1 IAPIDDDSSELEWL
15 LPNAGG
21 TGYYRFSLPFEMWQ
35 DLGRNFDALSDAEQ
49 LVTLDSIGAEF
60 AAGRI
65 GVDTVWRFIDEAVRD
80 DERRVVQAAMREAGR
95 FSQRVAGD
103 EAASDGFRSS
113 VIDVFRWRY
122 EALGQVGGDDPEQ
135 EILKSS
141 LERFLIQ
148 TGEDLT
154 LRQGLADAAAACIGL
169 EGVQSD
175 RTLNT
180 DEYLSALAIGMQVY
194 GEAFLDQLLDA
205 RLTFDDP
212 VFEQGVAYAIGQNR
226 DPALVD
232 RILAL
237 ALSGDLGSRESL
249 TIVQGQMNQSA
260 TRDQTW
266 AWVQANFPAYLEVIP
281 RQRKRA
287 SPALGASLC
296 SEPERDA
303 LVALFDQYGDL
314 AEGHERSLKQTVERI
329 ELCAALEAAK
339 GAEVRAFFAG
349 EL

>member
-1 IAPIDDDSSELEWL
+1 
-15 LPNAGG
+15 
-21 TGYYRFSLPFEMWQ
+21 M
-35 DLGRNFDALSDAEQ
+35 
-49 LVTLDSIGAEF
+49 
-60 AAGRI
+60 
-65 GVDTVWRFIDEAVRD
+65 
-80 DERRVVQAAMREAGR
+80 VQAAIREAGR
-95 FSQRVAGD
+95 FETLV
-103 EAASDGFRSS
+103 ASDA
-113 VIDVFRWRY
+113 
-122 EALGQVGGDDPEQ
+122 EALAGYRRAILDLFRHRYTALDQQGGDDPERT
-135 EILKSS
+135 IMKSS
-141 LERFLIQ
+141 LERFLIRR
-148 TGEDLT
+148 GEDT
-154 LRQGLADAAAACIGL
+154 DLRQGLADAAAAYIDL
-169 EGVQSD
+169 DGVESD